1 MKFGLDKWIV
11 ILTVISAAML
21 QLIDTSIVNVTLLQM
36 MGSLGATLGD
46 ISWVITAYA
55 AANVVMIAMAG
66 WLSARFGRKKYFAAS
81 IIVFTAASVLCGTS
95 TNVWMLVFF
104 RFIQGMGGGGLLS
117 TAQAILVETF
127 PKEELGF
134 ANAIYGLGVII
145 GPALGPVLGGYIT
158 DNLSWHWIFFIN
170 IPVGILATMMTLMYV
185 KEPKDKHAVRGMDW
199 PGIALLV
206 AGVGAMQVVLER
218 GDKEG
223 WFESRYIT
231 ALTLVSIIGAVGFVW
246 RELVHPHPVV
256 NLRLMKSRSFAA
268 GMIFNFILGFGL
280 YGSVFV
286 IPVFAQSF
294 LGFTATDTG
303 KLLIPGS
310 IATAIIM
317 PFIGKALQKKMPAT
331 LFSGIGF
338 LLFYLFTIMLS
349 KLGSQTGTDDF
360 FWPLIVRGVGLGL
373 IFIPLTTLSLSSLQ
387 GKDIP
392 QGTGLTNMI
401 RQLGGSFGVAVMATF
416 IERRSAFHL
425 SVFTDKIAPYSS
437 AAMERLA
444 GLTGA
449 MISKGMD
456 PVTAK
461 LQGLAMLQRIAA
473 KQAALLA
480 YLDSFY
486 VVGLFFLL
494 CIPLLILFKG
504 DKKKQGPVHVE
515 FAGE

>member
-1 MKFGLDKWIV
+1 
-11 ILTVISAAML
+11 
-21 QLIDTSIVNVTLLQM
+21 
-36 MGSLGATLGD
+36 
-46 ISWVITAYA
+46 
-55 AANVVMIAMAG
+55 
-66 WLSARFGRKKYFAAS
+66 
-81 IIVFTAASVLCGTS
+81 
-95 TNVWMLVFF
+95 
-104 RFIQGMGGGGLLS
+104 
-117 TAQAILVETF
+117 
-127 PKEELGF
+127 
-134 ANAIYGLGVII
+134 
-145 GPALGPVLGGYIT
+145 
-158 DNLSWHWIFFIN
+158 
-170 IPVGILATMMTLMYV
+170 
-185 KEPKDKHAVRGMDW
+185 
-199 PGIALLV
+199 
-206 AGVGAMQVVLER
+206 
-218 GDKEG
+218 
-223 WFESRYIT
+223 
-231 ALTLVSIIGAVGFVW
+231 
-246 RELVHPHPVV
+246 
-256 NLRLMKSRSFAA
+256 
-268 GMIFNFILGFGL
+268 
-280 YGSVFV
+280 
-286 IPVFAQSF
+286 
-294 LGFTATDTG
+294 
-303 KLLIPGS
+303 
-310 IATAIIM
+310 
-317 PFIGKALQKKMPAT
+317 
-331 LFSGIGF
+331 
-338 LLFYLFTIMLS
+338 
-349 KLGSQTGTDDF
+349 
-360 FWPLIVRGVGLGL
+360 VRGVGLGL
-373 IFIPLTTLSLSSLQ
+373 IFIPLTTLSLSNLQ